1 MYQLY
6 KYYFFVV
13 GIMFI
18 YAIYYRLKYKKERII
33 KENFEDPEPEN
44 KQTITELQ
52 KEKDELLS
60 SVKKDINIMDNNLY
74 VDNVEKSKKML
85 YEEEQDKIEDYKKA
99 YEKYNEEEKIKATNI
114 DLLDMGNKIESG
126 IMDLTYKIYNL
137 IDKSNAE
144 DAKYSSIA
152 NNEDN
157 SILNKPAA
165 IENFTL
171 KTRPDSKTPQYEIN
185 KNKNNNKVKNKKYT
199 NYFDY
204 VFSVINDIFLYVV
217 NYSTRITGIELDE
230 NNMMPAGLLL
240 ILISGSLF
248 FIDISS

>member
-18 YAIYYRLKYKKERII
+18 YAIYYRLKYKKESII

-85 YEEEQDKIEDYKKA
+85 YEEEQDKIEDYKKHMR
-99 YEKYNEEEKIKATNI
+99 NI
-114 DLLDMGNKIESG
+114 MK
-126 IMDLTYKIYNL
+126 
-137 IDKSNAE
+137 
-144 DAKYSSIA
+144 
-152 NNEDN
+152 
-157 SILNKPAA
+157 
-165 IENFTL
+165 
-171 KTRPDSKTPQYEIN
+171 R
-185 KNKNNNKVKNKKYT
+185 KK
-199 NYFDY
+199 
-204 VFSVINDIFLYVV
+204 
-217 NYSTRITGIELDE
+217 
-230 NNMMPAGLLL
+230 
-240 ILISGSLF
+240 
-248 FIDISS
+248 